1 MNGPNTRRR
10 INQKAKVAVKVLRKS
25 GNPIASYVMQ
35 CKILYQDGRRV
46 DHSKTTWRRTVEESV
61 SFSENHGGSLCVGC
75 MVTIYM

>member
-10 INQKAKVAVKVLRKS
+10 IDQKAEVAVDVLRKN
-25 GNPIASYVMQ
+25 GNPIASYAMQ
-35 CKILYQDGRRV
+35 WKILYQDGRRV

-61 SFSENHGGSLCVGC
+61 NFSENHGGSLSVGC